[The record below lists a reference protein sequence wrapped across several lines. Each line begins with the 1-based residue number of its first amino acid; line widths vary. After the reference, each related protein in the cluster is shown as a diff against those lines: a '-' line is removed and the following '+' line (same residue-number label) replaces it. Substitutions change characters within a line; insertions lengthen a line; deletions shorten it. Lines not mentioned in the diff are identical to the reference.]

1 MADLLD
7 TTDFDLVIT
16 GRWVEVVTSTAEPVM
31 VYEVRG
37 DRPGL
42 DRHAVTHLSDEM
54 VRDAAVDV
62 IAMATGRLAGNLL
75 LIQESGSSDG

>member
-7 TTDFDLVIT
+7 TANYDLVIT
-16 GRWVEVVTSTAEPVM
+16 GRWVEAVADAVM

-42 DRHAVTHLSDEM
+42 DRHAVIHLTAESI
-54 VRDAAVDV
+54 RDAAVDV
-62 IAMATGRLAGNLL
+62 IAMATGQLAGNLL
-75 LIQESGSSDG
+75 LIQEKGV

>member
-1 MADLLD
+1 MAEILD
-7 TTDFDLVIT
+7 TANYDLVIT
-16 GRWVEVVTSTAEPVM
+16 GRWVEAVTDTVEPVM

-62 IAMATGRLAGNLL
+62 IAMAAGRIAGNLL
-75 LIQESGSSDG
+75 LIKES

>member
-1 MADLLD
+1 MAEILD
-7 TTDFDLVIT
+7 TANYDLVIT
-16 GRWVEVVTSTAEPVM
+16 GRWVEAVADAVM

-42 DRHAVTHLSDEM
+42 HRHAVIHLSDEAI
-54 VRDAAVDV
+54 RDAAVDA

-75 LIQESGSSDG
+75 LIQEMGEA

>member
-1 MADLLD
+1 MGEILD
-7 TTDFDLVIT
+7 TTNYDLVIT
-16 GRWVEVVTSTAEPVM
+16 GRWVEAVTDSIEPVM

-62 IAMATGRLAGNLL
+62 IAMAAGRLAGNLL
-75 LIQESGSSDG
+75 LIRET